1 MKSTNDYHYELP
13 EDLIA
18 QHPLEQRDQS
28 RLMVMDRQCLDIAH
42 YQFFELPQWLH
53 SGDCLVLNDTRVL
66 SARLIGHRVKTGGKW
81 EGLFLGETSDG
92 HWRIIC
98 QTRGKLKLSLIHI

>member
-66 SARLIGHRVKTGGKW
+66 SARLI
-81 EGLFLGETSDG
+81 
-92 HWRIIC
+92 
-98 QTRGKLKLSLIHI
+98 